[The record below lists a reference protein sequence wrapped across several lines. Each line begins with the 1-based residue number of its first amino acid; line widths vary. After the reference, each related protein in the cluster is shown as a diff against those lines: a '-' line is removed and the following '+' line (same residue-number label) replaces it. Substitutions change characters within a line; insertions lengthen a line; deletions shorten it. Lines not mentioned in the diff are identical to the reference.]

1 MARNDCVGKYW
12 SILQQGAGLAN
23 IGKAVSADSYILMDE
38 NATSSYADGK
48 VKVELGDD
56 PQQAGSW
63 SFSFTIHNLTDA
75 EKTYDLSADLFT
87 QALRQEEV
95 KSCREIKS
103 GICLIVRTYSLLL

>member
-1 MARNDCVGKYW
+1 MAQYIRETGLAEKTGLTPRVLAQSLLMSTAVPMARNDCVGKYW

-63 SFSFTIHNLTDA
+63 SFSSPFIT
-75 EKTYDLSADLFT
+75 
-87 QALRQEEV
+87 
-95 KSCREIKS
+95 
-103 GICLIVRTYSLLL
+103 